1 MVSWGP
7 IHRLYSDW
15 WPKQSGW
22 TSLKIKVGVQRVY
35 WTSAVWTCLCNQIF
49 VTLKRTSQPEHKL
62 TNNIKTD
69 IHVFARSCHLC
80 WSMQT
85 SCQLKSVCC
94 NSRYV
99 FWFFWIA
106 LNPTLSCLSCLLDF
120 PRTGMRMNLNLITT
134 LVCLPT
140 LLITPLPGPVLKIV
154 SQSCETVDTN
164 W

>member
-49 VTLKRTSQPEHKL
+49 VTLKRTPQTEHIL
-62 TNNIKTD
+62 SNNVKT
-69 IHVFARSCHLC
+69 SHLC

-85 SCQLKSVCC
+85 NCQLKSVCC
-94 NSRYV
+94 NSQYIIYHICV
-99 FWFFWIA
+99 LI
-106 LNPTLSCLSCLLDF
+106 LLDCVESYTQLSQLSF
-120 PRTGMRMNLNLITT
+120 KLSRNRNEDEPEPDNNRYGKLYGWNFNFVT
-134 LVCLPT
+134 L
-140 LLITPLPGPVLKIV
+140 
-154 SQSCETVDTN
+154 
-164 W
+164 

>member
-1 MVSWGP
+1 MASWGP

-49 VTLKRTSQPEHKL
+49 VTLKRTSEPKHIL
-62 TNNIKTD
+62 RNNVKTD
-69 IHVFARSCHLC
+69 IHLFALLTSHLC

-85 SCQLKSVCC
+85 SYQLKNVCC

-99 FWFFWIA
+99 FWFFWLV
-106 LNPTLSCLSCLLDF
+106 LNPALSCLF
-120 PRTGMRMNLNLITT
+120 PGTGMTMNLALIAT
-134 LVCLPT
+134 LGCLPILMT
-140 LLITPLPGPVLKIV
+140 TPLPGPVLEIG

>member
-49 VTLKRTSQPEHKL
+49 VTSEPKHILRS
-62 TNNIKTD
+62 NVKTD
-69 IHVFARSCHLC
+69 FHVFALLTSHLC
-80 WSMQT
+80 WSMQ
-85 SCQLKSVCC
+85 LSVKE
-94 NSRYV
+94 
-99 FWFFWIA
+99 
-106 LNPTLSCLSCLLDF
+106 CLLQQ
-120 PRTGMRMNLNLITT
+120 PICV
-134 LVCLPT
+134 LVLLDCVESYTQLSQLSFRFSRNRNEDEPEPDSLPT
-140 LLITPLPGPVLKIV
+140 LMTTPLPGPVLKIG